1 LGYAGAADWGCQVSA
16 ADRGQFLLPVIED
29 AGDRL
34 VTSAEVARWA
44 DSLRKVL
51 GNDGEGET
59 KRVEIPAN
67 IMPGQVWE

>member
-1 LGYAGAADWGCQVSA
+1 MSA

-34 VTSAEVARWA
+34 VTEGEVARWA
-44 DSLRKVL
+44 EGLRKVL
-51 GNDGEGET
+51 GNEGEGET
-59 KRVEIPAN
+59 KRVEIPAS